1 MCYTRL
7 DDPEEVVLHTQGRP
21 LSPDDDVR
29 LVDEEGRDVP
39 TGAIGELWVRGPY
52 TIHGYYRA
60 EEQNKRAFTADG
72 YYRSGDLVR
81 RR

>member
-1 MCYTRL
+1 M
-7 DDPEEVVLHTQGRP
+7 
-21 LSPDDDVR
+21 R

-72 YYRSGDLVR
+72 YYRSGILSGAER
-81 RR
+81 MAILWLPAG